1 MIITGY
7 QGIGKSTLASKRMDV
22 IDLESSCFWNYEEE
36 YGERTG
42 NKTRPKD
49 WYVYYGQVAI
59 DLSKQGYTVFVS
71 CHPQVREWIDKH
83 RGYERFCAIFP
94 SKSIEKEWVDRLQNR
109 YDETKSE
116 KDLAALEHAKNFYKK
131 DIDKL
136 IYECS
141 YGIEMYSNAVMIDKI
156 DYDLGDIVDKFVD
169 YFKENTLEK
178 EETME
183 R

>member
-22 IDLESSCFWNYEEE
+22 IDLESSCFWNKEV
-36 YGERTG
+36 TP
-42 NKTRPKD
+42 KSRPND

-71 CHPQVREWIDKH
+71 CHPQVREWIENN
-83 RGYERFCAIFP
+83 RGKERFCAIFP
-94 SKSIEKEWVDRLQNR
+94 SKSIEKEWINKLQNR
-109 YDETKSE
+109 YDDTKSE
-116 KDLAALEHAKNFYKK
+116 KDLAALEHAKKFFKS

-136 IYECS
+136 MYECS
-141 YGIEMYSNAVMIDKI
+141 YGIEMYSDAIILDKI

-169 YFKENTLEK
+169 YFKENTLEN